1 MSGKNTNPVFHG
13 RHDRLIQERI
23 HDPYK
28 ARQKLSGPTICQD
41 CRAIFTGGRWQ
52 WLGELSRPLN
62 VARCPA
68 CSRVHEKVPAGIL
81 TISGEF
87 FNEHREEILNL
98 LHNKVDAEK
107 AAHPLKRLM
116 DIEEK
121 ADGSIVVTFTDT
133 HLPRDV
139 GKALTHAYKGKLDI
153 HYAEDEDLTRVKWV
167 R

>member
-1 MSGKNTNPVFHG
+1 M
-13 RHDRLIQERI
+13 
-23 HDPYK
+23 
-28 ARQKLSGPTICQD
+28 
-41 CRAIFTGGRWQ
+41 
-52 WLGELSRPLN
+52 
-62 VARCPA
+62 
-68 CSRVHEKVPAGIL
+68 
-81 TISGEF
+81 
-87 FNEHREEILNL
+87 
-98 LHNKVDAEK
+98 HNQVDAEK